1 MMPDIVDIKRL
12 CTSGQ
17 WKAYV
22 EDGKIFLNDTVAGET
37 VCIGAA
43 PDTADNERKLLAL
56 KFAYQI
62 VTEDRNR
69 EKYCLT
75 MLRSPKVGLI
85 EFGQMLDLLNDIAK
99 DLKHGGVAK

>member
-22 EDGKIFLNDTVAGET
+22 EDGKIFLHDTVAGET

-62 VTEDRNR
+62 ITDKRNADR
-69 EKYCLT
+69 YCFSL
-75 MLRSPKVGLI
+75 LRNNKAGIVDY
-85 EFGQMLDLLNDIAK
+85 GQMLDLLNDIAK

>member
-1 MMPDIVDIKRL
+1 MLDIVDIKRL

-22 EDGKIFLNDTVAGET
+22 EDGKIFLHDTVAGET
-37 VCIGAA
+37 VCIGAT

-75 MLRSPKVGLI
+75 MLRNPKVGLV